1 MTQEAIQSAEVPKL
15 DPDKKDASTTEAP
28 PVIDTV
34 PGVDPVG
41 AAVEAAQRLDKEP
54 MHGGY
59 TGVRA
64 SQEAGARYEPGMPV
78 PADRLANPRDG
89 DPQIPHLGPGD
100 PRA

>member
-1 MTQEAIQSAEVPKL
+1 MSQEVIQSADAPKP
-15 DPDKKDASTTEAP
+15 DPEKTDAPAAEAP

-41 AAVEAAQRLDKEP
+41 AAVEAAQRLDTEP

-64 SQEAGARYEPGMPV
+64 SQEAGARYEPGMPI
-78 PADRLANPRDG
+78 PADRLANPQDG

-100 PRA
+100 PRT